1 MNEIKIEDY
10 ICEKLS
16 LDEQKI
22 VLDFVDYLEKE
33 KFIFVKDNG
42 YWKDKIYYLIK
53 FKNEGICFIVIKD
66 QKKRKI
72 IGLYGQMIWIQN
84 G

>member
-22 VLDFVDYLEKE
+22 VLDFVDYLEK
-33 KFIFVKDNG
+33 
-42 YWKDKIYYLIK
+42 DKIYYLIK
-53 FKNEGICFIVIKD
+53 YKNEGICFIVIKD
-66 QKKRKI
+66 QKNRKI